1 MEGTRVPV
9 STREDGPSP
18 SRKGKKR
25 VYGAQRTESGLNI
38 VEGGDPGKYIMTS
51 PATKEAFERAVDA
64 MAFGQVEETD
74 PPVSE
79 TVRDRATVAI
89 NAISAEARAEADE
102 GDGQLDIMELAV
114 DKAIDTSRGLEPE
127 DAGALLAATA
137 LRLQESDLTAEE
149 SRDPRVEAL
158 SSALA
163 ASFSEQPSSASPF
176 TPSAKKK
183 QTSRASVSSGRRIRR
198 LSFQEEPQPSLAGR
212 AFGAFSGAV
221 GGVAGATAGAASRAI
236 FGEAESPEVISPTGT
251 ATPFASP
258 DSFSS
263 PVGVPASS
271 AHGGSPHL
279 SSVVSGGARP
289 DSPSAVEVLQRQRE
303 LQRVRQLLQ
312 MPPEQAAALPAGG
325 AEPARQGS
333 RPSAGHPHS
342 HAASPL
348 DFIPRQVSRQQAE
361 AQNVAQQQQQPAM
374 FAAAPPPAIPAAV
387 PPGAVAAPD
396 RTDEVIGAV
405 QDAAQRQT
413 RDASLGR
420 RRQTAALTDA
430 MNDAA
435 ARQELTAAELQT
447 VMTNLDGGPNG
458 NPPAAPLTAQLVQQG
473 RLQLRQVL
481 DPAEVLS
488 YETALRNRR
497 VKKEKTG
504 AEGRVFNQRLAAQ
517 PVLTRY
523 VQEPSEPDG
532 AKRYRR
538 PKFAGPAF

>member
-1 MEGTRVPV
+1 M
-9 STREDGPSP
+9 
-18 SRKGKKR
+18 
-25 VYGAQRTESGLNI
+25 
-38 VEGGDPGKYIMTS
+38 
-51 PATKEAFERAVDA
+51 
-64 MAFGQVEETD
+64 
-74 PPVSE
+74 
-79 TVRDRATVAI
+79 
-89 NAISAEARAEADE
+89 
-102 GDGQLDIMELAV
+102 
-114 DKAIDTSRGLEPE
+114 
-127 DAGALLAATA
+127 
-137 LRLQESDLTAEE
+137 
-149 SRDPRVEAL
+149 
-158 SSALA
+158 
-163 ASFSEQPSSASPF
+163 
-176 TPSAKKK
+176 
-183 QTSRASVSSGRRIRR
+183 
-198 LSFQEEPQPSLAGR
+198 
-212 AFGAFSGAV
+212 

-361 AQNVAQQQQQPAM
+361 AQNIAQQQQQPAM
-374 FAAAPPPAIPAAV
+374 FAAAAPPPAIPAAV

-420 RRQTAALTDA
+420 RRQTTALTDA

>member
-64 MAFGQVEETD
+64 MAFGQVEET
-74 PPVSE
+74 PVSE

-158 SSALA
+158 SSVLA

-183 QTSRASVSSGRRIRR
+183 QSRRASVSSGRRR

-212 AFGAFSGAV
+212 AFGAL
-221 GGVAGATAGAASRAI
+221 TGAASRAI
-236 FGEAESPEVISPTGT
+236 FGDAEVPEAISPAGT
-251 ATPFASP
+251 TTPFSSP

-263 PVGVPASS
+263 PVGVPAS
-271 AHGGSPHL
+271 
-279 SSVVSGGARP
+279 R
-289 DSPSAVEVLQRQRE
+289 
-303 LQRVRQLLQ
+303 
-312 MPPEQAAALPAGG
+312 
-325 AEPARQGS
+325 
-333 RPSAGHPHS
+333 
-342 HAASPL
+342 
-348 DFIPRQVSRQQAE
+348 
-361 AQNVAQQQQQPAM
+361 
-374 FAAAPPPAIPAAV
+374 
-387 PPGAVAAPD
+387 
-396 RTDEVIGAV
+396 
-405 QDAAQRQT
+405 
-413 RDASLGR
+413 
-420 RRQTAALTDA
+420 
-430 MNDAA
+430 
-435 ARQELTAAELQT
+435 
-447 VMTNLDGGPNG
+447 
-458 NPPAAPLTAQLVQQG
+458 
-473 RLQLRQVL
+473 
-481 DPAEVLS
+481 
-488 YETALRNRR
+488 
-497 VKKEKTG
+497 
-504 AEGRVFNQRLAAQ
+504 
-517 PVLTRY
+517 
-523 VQEPSEPDG
+523 
-532 AKRYRR
+532 
-538 PKFAGPAF
+538 

>member
-38 VEGGDPGKYIMTS
+38 VEGGDPGKYIITS
-51 PATKEAFERAVDA
+51 PPTKEAFERAVDG
-64 MAFGQVEETD
+64 MAFGQVEET
-74 PPVSE
+74 PVSE

-158 SSALA
+158 SSVLA

-361 AQNVAQQQQQPAM
+361 AQNIAQQQQQPAM
-374 FAAAPPPAIPAAV
+374 FAAAAPPPAIPAAV

-420 RRQTAALTDA
+420 RRQTTALTDA

>member
-1 MEGTRVPV
+1 MEGRKVPV
-9 STREDGPSP
+9 TTREDGPDP

-38 VEGGDPGKYIMTS
+38 VEGGDPGKYILTS
-51 PATKEAFERAVDA
+51 PDTKEAFERAVDA
-64 MAFGQVEETD
+64 MAFGKIDETYAS
-74 PPVSE
+74 VSE

-89 NAISAEARAEADE
+89 NAISAEARAEAGE
-102 GDGQLDIMELAV
+102 GDGQLDIMELTV
-114 DKAIDTSRGLEPE
+114 DKAIDTSRGLDPE
-127 DAGALLAATA
+127 DAGALLAATE
-137 LRLQESDLTAEE
+137 LRLQESNLTAEE

-183 QTSRASVSSGRRIRR
+183 QSRRASVSSGRRR

-212 AFGAFSGAV
+212 AFGAL
-221 GGVAGATAGAASRAI
+221 TGAASRAI
-236 FGEAESPEVISPTGT
+236 FGDAEVPEAISPAGT
-251 ATPFASP
+251 TTPFSSP

-279 SSVVSGGARP
+279 SSVVSGGAQP
-289 DSPSAVEVLQRQRE
+289 NSPSAVEILQRQRE

-333 RPSAGHPHS
+333 RPSSGHPHS
-342 HAASPL
+342 HVASPL
-348 DFIPRQVSRQQAE
+348 DFVPRQVSRQQ
-361 AQNVAQQQQQPAM
+361 AQNVAQQQQQPPM
-374 FAAAPPPAIPAAV
+374 FAAAPAIPAV
-387 PPGAVAAPD
+387 PPGAAAPPD

-405 QDAAQRQT
+405 QA
-413 RDASLGR
+413 
-420 RRQTAALTDA
+420 
-430 MNDAA
+430 AA

-447 VMTNLDGGPNG
+447 VMTNLDGGPND
-458 NPPAAPLTAQLVQQG
+458 NPPPAPLTAQLVQQG

-481 DPAEVLS
+481 DPADVQS

-497 VKKEKTG
+497 VGKVKSG
-504 AEGRVFNQRLAAQ
+504 AEQRVFNQRLAAQ

-538 PKFAGPAF
+538 PRFAGPSF